1 MLNIPVVTLEPALR
15 PIKIFVLEVAFLIS
29 FVTVPALFLKLIE
42 ALEAEITFM
51 LITIVP
57 SKSVVGVI
65 ESVPVEVARGPT
77 APVAVIVDEVTP
89 PNKILNEPA
98 VLPVTV

>member
-1 MLNIPVVTLEPALR
+1 LLFA
-15 PIKIFVLEVAFLIS
+15 VAFLIS
-29 FVTVPALFLKLIE
+29 LVTVPALFLKLIE
-42 ALEAEITFM
+42 ALETDIALI

-65 ESVPVEVARGPT
+65 ERVPVLVARGPT
-77 APVAVIVDEVTP
+77 APVALNPEVVTP